1 MIKKAKDEA
10 IEPAFPRL
18 STDSGFSGSGLSKRE
33 YFAAMALQGYIAL
46 YANSDQFPNP
56 TNLAKKAVEC
66 ANALLEELYP

>member
-1 MIKKAKDEA
+1 
-10 IEPAFPRL
+10 
-18 STDSGFSGSGLSKRE
+18 
-33 YFAAMALQGYIAL
+33 MALQGYIAL